1 MEEGDLVLATVE
13 NVTNTMTSVRL
24 ESGQEGT
31 IISSEIA
38 PGRIKHMRQYVVP
51 NKKIVCKILTISGE
65 RINLSLRR
73 VTSKEKKEVMEKY
86 KQNQA
91 INIAF
96 KQLFAD
102 ETNSIKEKILKDFE
116 RLQTFIDRAREDES
130 IVDKYIPKEKMDA
143 IKKILDK
150 KKKSHELKFDIKI
163 KCLEEDG
170 LFRIKRIFDLK
181 NDRVSVIYISAGNF
195 KLKLIV
201 DDFKEGK
208 KEMNEIIG
216 KLEKRAKESNCE
228 FSAEEEK

>member
-1 MEEGDLVLATVE
+1 
-13 NVTNTMTSVRL
+13 
-24 ESGQEGT
+24 
-31 IISSEIA
+31 
-38 PGRIKHMRQYVVP
+38 
-51 NKKIVCKILTISGE
+51 
-65 RINLSLRR
+65 
-73 VTSKEKKEVMEKY
+73 
-86 KQNQA
+86 
-91 INIAF
+91 
-96 KQLFAD
+96 
-102 ETNSIKEKILKDFE
+102 
-116 RLQTFIDRAREDES
+116 
-130 IVDKYIPKEKMDA
+130 MDA